1 MKDLE
6 FLPQHHIRARQNQ
19 RLRLMRLWL
28 LVVLAVSMACWTLY
42 SRARI
47 HLAEGSL
54 AATENTVADMQNQVA
69 MVASLRQQEAAH
81 QAQESLVAQLSVG
94 RSRTELLRELS
105 RCLPEEVVLTRV
117 EIERLE
123 REVQDR
129 LALPAPT
136 TRRGAAAKPKTEV
149 VDRIRVEGLAL
160 DDISMTRFVQDASE
174 NGIFQKGEVGYTK
187 DAVFRQ
193 KDVRVFSA
201 TFYVPVPQMESA
213 MAKPTVA
220 QGVAR

>member
-19 RLRLMRLWL
+19 RLRLTRLWL

-47 HLAEGSL
+47 HLAEDSL
-54 AATENTVADMQNQVA
+54 AATENTVADMQNQVN
-69 MVASLRQQEAAH
+69 MVTGLRQQEATH
-81 QAQESLVAQLSVG
+81 KAQEALVNQLTVG
-94 RSRTELLRELS
+94 RPRTELLRELS
-105 RCLPEEVVLTRV
+105 RCLPDEVVLTRV
-117 EIERLE
+117 EMERQE

-129 LALPAPT
+129 LAMPAPT
-136 TRRGAAAKPKTEV
+136 TRRGVAAKPKTEV
-149 VDRIRVEGLAL
+149 VDRIRVEGFSL
-160 DDISMTRFVQDASE
+160 DDISMTRFVQDSSE
-174 NGIFQKGEVGYTK
+174 NGVFQKGEVGYTK

-193 KDVRVFSA
+193 KDVRVFTA
-201 TFYVPVPQMESA
+201 TFYVPVPQA
-213 MAKPTVA
+213 GADKAKTAA